1 MSTVKCSMVT
11 KPLITF
17 EASGF
22 AVFVNWVKYISQAK
36 KTREIIKSMI
46 GEFHETFFFEL
57 KVYL

>member
-1 MSTVKCSMVT
+1 MVT

-46 GEFHETFFFEL
+46 GQFHEIFFFEL